1 MPARKETVSA
11 IGTAP
16 DACDVYDMDNIFLT
30 NEGWVYRHYK
40 KADKSLF
47 WDEILVAGEV
57 VSGATIGGV
66 ANDPVD
72 AMNDASPTFEVGDGN
87 KDFENNG
94 TPPAP
99 PAEDKIIGA
108 VTVAG
113 DENVAG
119 DATGIVYTVDTSNAT
134 AGDLNFQ
141 WTVQGDGAIDGSS
154 TGATVTVDFTYNT
167 GTSVVSVII
176 GSDAGDWDG
185 NTATDALTV
194 TVAA

>member
-57 VSGATIGGV
+57 VAGISIGGV
-66 ANDPVD
+66 ANNPVD
-72 AMNDASPTFEVGDGN
+72 AMNDASPTFEVGDGTQ
-87 KDFENNG
+87 DFENNG

-99 PAEDKIIGA
+99 PAQDKIIGA

-119 DATGIVYTVDTSNAT
+119 DATGITYTVDTSNAT
-134 AGDLNFQ
+134 VGDLNFT
-141 WTVQGDGAIDGSS
+141 WAVDGDGTIDGSN
-154 TGATVTVDFTYNT
+154 TGATVTVDFTYSSGASN
-167 GTSVVSVII
+167 VSVTI
-176 GSDAGDWDG
+176 GSDAGTWDG
-185 NTATDALTV
+185 NTATDSLAV